1 MHPYLTQKN
10 LLRYALES
18 GLQVMSFSCLA
29 SASYVEMEWTTV
41 EEGVIVQPVV
51 QEIATKYSKTPAQV
65 VLRWGV
71 QRGTSVIPKSSK
83 VERLQENINILDF
96 QLTQDEMDQI
106 SALNKNRRF
115 NDPAFFT
122 TGMNCWTPIY
132 D

>member
-41 EEGVIVQPVV
+41 EEGVIVQPIV
-51 QEIATKYSKTPAQV
+51 QEIAAKHSKTPAQV

-96 QLTQDEMDQI
+96 EL
-106 SALNKNRRF
+106 S
-115 NDPAFFT
+115 
-122 TGMNCWTPIY
+122 
-132 D
+132 

>member
-18 GLQVMSFSCLA
+18 GLQVMSFS
-29 SASYVEMEWTTV
+29 WTTV

-51 QEIATKYSKTPAQV
+51 QEIAAKYSKTPAQV